1 MTEELLRE
9 GAACYGTPAYIFDV
23 DAIRDQVER
32 FRKRFG
38 EETGLCFAMKANP
51 FLTEQISEMT
61 DRVEV
66 CSFGEFEICRKLGIP
81 RERLLISGV
90 LKRKVELLT
99 ILEYCRGESIY
110 TVESIQQFHILAA
123 WCETNREV
131 LHVLLRLTSGNQF
144 GMDEVTVRNLICV
157 SDMCPFL
164 KIDGLHYFSGT
175 QKRSLAQ
182 LKKELIYLK
191 EFMGV
196 LSGEECYEIREL
208 EYGPGLWVP
217 CFSGEEEALQVE
229 LLEALS
235 QELNNLK
242 GSFHVTLEMG
252 RAFTASGG
260 YYLTTVG
267 DVKQSSGKNY
277 CIVDGGMH
285 QLHYDGQVRGIYE
298 PKIRVISDGK
308 TVKECEYTLCG
319 SLCSVNDVLCQRV
332 QLKRLEP
339 GDILIFEGT
348 GAYSVTEGMALFLSH
363 SLPRVALYSKTMG
376 WLKVRDGL
384 PTYMWNMRKE
394 IEENGYVTGN
404 LKRD

>member
-9 GAACYGTPAYIFDV
+9 GAAYYETPAYIFDV

-61 DRVEV
+61 DRIEV

-81 RERLLISGV
+81 KERLLISGV
-90 LKRKVELLT
+90 LKRKAELLT

-110 TVESIQQFHILAA
+110 TIESVQQFHILSA
-123 WCETNREV
+123 WCEANNEA
-131 LHVLLRLTSGNQF
+131 LHVLLRLTSGSQF
-144 GMDEVTVRNLICV
+144 GMDEATVRNLISV
-157 SDMCPFL
+157 SGMCPFL

-175 QKRSLAQ
+175 QKRSPAR

-191 EFMGV
+191 KFVEV
-196 LSGEECYEIREL
+196 LSLEERYEIREL

-217 CFSGEEEALQVE
+217 YFSGEEEALQEE
-229 LLEALS
+229 LLEILS
-235 QELNNLK
+235 QELNSLK
-242 GSFHVTLEMG
+242 GVLHVTLEMG
-252 RAFTASGG
+252 RAFTASCG
-260 YYLTTVG
+260 YYLTAVG
-267 DVKQSSGKNY
+267 DVKRNNEENY

-285 QLHYDGQVRGIYE
+285 QLHYDGQIRGIYE
-298 PKIRVISDGK
+298 PKVRVISDGK
-308 TVKECEYTLCG
+308 AVGECEYTLCG
-319 SLCSVNDVLCQRV
+319 SLCSVNDVLCRKV
-332 QLKRLEP
+332 RLKRLEP

-363 SLPRVALYSKTMG
+363 SLPKVVLYSKTMG

-384 PTYMWNMRKE
+384 PTYMWNMAKE